1 MKHAKALPRL
11 VLRSLAAFRHDRMM
25 VHAQALAF
33 KLLLSLFPFILFI
46 LALLASLQRPDFFNW
61 LGLQARLILPAAA
74 LVPAEQVIG
83 ELRAPHAGLL
93 STGTVAAL
101 WLASGAM
108 RSLMEALN
116 IVFGAAESRPA
127 WKRYPLSLLFTVGLA
142 FMLVAAGVLLS
153 VGTDAMRWLSKEL
166 GVEAIFV
173 MLWSWLRV
181 PAALAL
187 MVLAVATAYH
197 VLPNV
202 KCRFRLFSA
211 GATLAV
217 VVWFGASLAY
227 GAYVQ
232 AFADYSIMYGSI
244 GAAVVLL
251 VYLELSTAAL
261 LFGAEINAAMD
272 RRQAEH

>member
-1 MKHAKALPRL
+1 MKHVNALPRV
-11 VLRSLAAFRHDRMM
+11 VLRSLAAFRHDRMI

-74 LVPAEQVIG
+74 LAPAEQLIS

-93 STGTVAAL
+93 STGTVVAL

-108 RSLMEALN
+108 R
-116 IVFGAAESRPA
+116 
-127 WKRYPLSLLFTVGLA
+127 WLA
-142 FMLVAAGVLLS
+142 Q
-153 VGTDAMRWLSKEL
+153 EL
-166 GVEAIFV
+166 GLEAIFV
-173 MLWSWLRV
+173 MLWSWLRL

-187 MVLAVATAYH
+187 MVLVIATAYH

-202 KCRFRLFSA
+202 KSRFRLFSV
-211 GATLAV
+211 GAALAV
-217 VVWFGASLAY
+217 AVWFGTSLAY

-244 GAAVVLL
+244 GAAIILL
-251 VYLELSTAAL
+251 VYLEISTAAL
-261 LFGAEINAAMD
+261 LLGAEINAAMD
-272 RRQAEH
+272 RR